1 MAETQRYDVAVIG
14 CGPTG
19 LTAAALLA
27 VRGWSVIAL
36 EKHPERYGLPRASHL
51 DHEVVRIV
59 QEVGAHEPVFEDDD
73 VFSTYRWYG
82 ASGQLLFEIPISG
95 SSVSG
100 FPSDFIVYQPVLD
113 GALYDALERL
123 PAATVA
129 LGTEVTGLD
138 PGADGVALTA
148 VRGGQAFSL
157 EAAYVV
163 AADGAGSM
171 VRDQVL
177 QVPRLDYGFNEQWLD
192 VDSRLKRPLPP
203 RIYGQYCDPARPAYL
218 GPLGKRHFRFE
229 CALLPG
235 ETEEEI
241 LRPEKLW
248 EVLGKYGIG
257 PLDIEPIRQ
266 IVYSFEARIAE
277 RWREG
282 RVLLA
287 GDAAHTMPPHLG
299 QGLCSGIRDA
309 GNLAWKLD
317 LVLRGAAGDSLL
329 DTYEVERR
337 PHVAAW
343 IEASLA
349 VGRVS
354 HVLDPVAAAER
365 DAKILAGETP
375 RLPAAPPLSAGVL
388 QRGPEGVA
396 RAPVGGLFVQAPI
409 ETGAGSGL
417 LHDIVGHGFLVVS
430 AAGDPRAR
438 ITAHADALLRAIR
451 ATVIWLGDDGPGS
464 FRDPTG
470 ATMAF
475 FAEAGA
481 AAMVVRPDHYVAGA
495 VDDLGDLSG
504 LVADLAAKMSVRD
517 DVPLVAG
524 GPDECGDQR

>member
-1 MAETQRYDVAVIG
+1 
-14 CGPTG
+14 
-19 LTAAALLA
+19 
-27 VRGWSVIAL
+27 
-36 EKHPERYGLPRASHL
+36 
-51 DHEVVRIV
+51 
-59 QEVGAHEPVFEDDD
+59 
-73 VFSTYRWYG
+73 
-82 ASGQLLFEIPISG
+82 
-95 SSVSG
+95 
-100 FPSDFIVYQPVLD
+100 
-113 GALYDALERL
+113 
-123 PAATVA
+123 
-129 LGTEVTGLD
+129 
-138 PGADGVALTA
+138 
-148 VRGGQAFSL
+148 
-157 EAAYVV
+157 
-163 AADGAGSM
+163 
-171 VRDQVL
+171 
-177 QVPRLDYGFNEQWLD
+177 
-192 VDSRLKRPLPP
+192 
-203 RIYGQYCDPARPAYL
+203 
-218 GPLGKRHFRFE
+218 
-229 CALLPG
+229 
-235 ETEEEI
+235 
-241 LRPEKLW
+241 
-248 EVLGKYGIG
+248 
-257 PLDIEPIRQ
+257 
-266 IVYSFEARIAE
+266 
-277 RWREG
+277 
-282 RVLLA
+282 
-287 GDAAHTMPPHLG
+287 MPPHLG

-375 RLPAAPPLSAGVL
+375 RLPTAPPLSAGVL

-409 ETGAGSGL
+409 ETAAGSGL
-417 LHDIVGHGFLVVS
+417 LHDVVGHGFLVVS

-475 FAEAGA
+475 FEEAGA

-495 VDDLGDLSG
+495 VEDLGDLSG
-504 LVADLAAKMSVRD
+504 LVADLAAKLSVRD
-517 DVPLVAG
+517 AVPLVTG